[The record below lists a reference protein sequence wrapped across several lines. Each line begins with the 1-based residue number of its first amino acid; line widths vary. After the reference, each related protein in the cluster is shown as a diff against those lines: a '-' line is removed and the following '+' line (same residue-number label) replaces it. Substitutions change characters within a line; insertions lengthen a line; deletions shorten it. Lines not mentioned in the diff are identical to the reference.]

1 MNCFYYESKFKNI
14 FMGGGGGGG
23 GTRIS
28 EIFFTKNPD
37 IKIKKKN
44 ITFVREGRERGG
56 GGLE

>member
-1 MNCFYYESKFKNI
+1 MNLNLKI
-14 FMGGGGGGG
+14 FLWGGGGGGG